1 MSGSIEQPDATLAA
15 LAARLAAAA
24 KPLDLPLRSADEL
37 VGTAFRGGTGS
48 AAATIKPGDLP
59 STCRG
64 LQIGR
69 YTLVLGVLP
78 ETPSLNAVSECV
90 RRYRNQCV
98 VARSYLSPNAAL
110 DLLLILMG
118 PAGSEASSHWQ
129 SAALMV
135 ERDDRVARKL
145 VWLRPETASGDDASF
160 AEFASRTFLARP
172 WHRAKHVDPAQLD
185 QLNTAEHS
193 PIALPRTT
201 AQAWEAAALHAEE
214 DPERT
219 VTEIVAAWAQRGAA

>member
-1 MSGSIEQPDATLAA
+1 MSEFLDQPDDALAA
-15 LAARLAAAA
+15 LVARLTATAE
-24 KPLDLPLRSADEL
+24 PLDLPLRNADDL

-48 AAATIKPGDLP
+48 AVATIKPSDLP
-59 STCRG
+59 TASRG

-69 YTLVLGVLP
+69 YTLILGVLP
-78 ETPSLNAVSECV
+78 ETPSINAMRECV

-98 VARSYLSPNAAL
+98 IARSYLSPNAAL
-110 DLLLILMG
+110 DLLLILVG
-118 PAGSEASSHWQ
+118 PAGSETSTQWQ

-145 VWLRPETASGDDASF
+145 VWLRPVNASLDNASF
-160 AEFASRTFLARP
+160 ADFASRTFLARP

-185 QLNTAEHS
+185 QLNDAETS
-193 PIALPRTT
+193 SDALPRTT
-201 AQAWEAAALHAEE
+201 AQAWEAAALREDE

-219 VTEIVAAWAQRGAA
+219 VTELVAAWAQRGAA